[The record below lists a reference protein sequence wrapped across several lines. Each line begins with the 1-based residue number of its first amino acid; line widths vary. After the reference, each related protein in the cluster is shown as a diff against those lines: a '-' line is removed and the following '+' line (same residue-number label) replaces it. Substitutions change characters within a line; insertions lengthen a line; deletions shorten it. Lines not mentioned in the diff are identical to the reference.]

1 MEYFVRLG
9 KQPLRSSELPLMWK
23 KGWKI
28 ADRIREITE
37 MPGKDWSSLAVD
49 LGCEVLGSLILA
61 VTTYN
66 VALFAEFPMTGF
78 SGIAMILYRLFG
90 IPMGLS
96 TILLNIPVA
105 ILCGKLIGRQFLVKS
120 FRCMVIS
127 SLMLDYLAPLL
138 PVYQGDRMIAALITG
153 AVGALGYAMIYVRGS
168 STGGSDFIVMAVK
181 AIRPYWNLGTI
192 AFLSDVGVILT
203 GGMIFKDLDGIV
215 YGMIINLLFA
225 VVVDKVILGMNAGMV
240 ALIVTE
246 QGKMVTEEVDRC
258 CMRGSTILKA
268 TGGYQYDRKDVVM
281 VAGSNKDIYQ
291 VQKRI
296 REVEPKAFMIIMD
309 SHDVHGEGF
318 RITRVA
324 GG

>member
-1 MEYFVRLG
+1 MSGTKEIGIL
-9 KQPLRSSELPLMWK
+9 K
-23 KGWKI
+23 KEQKKTGETGGI
-28 ADRIREITE
+28 AKLSGEAWR
-37 MPGKDWSSLAVD
+37 SLAAD
-49 LGCEVLGSLILA
+49 FGCEVLGSLILA

-66 VALFAEFPMTGF
+66 VALYAEFPMTGF
-78 SGIAMILYRLFG
+78 SGIAMILYRLFRV
-90 IPMGLS
+90 PMGLS

-105 ILCGKLIGRQFLVKS
+105 ILCGRLIGKQFLVKS

-181 AIRPYWNLGTI
+181 AVRPYWNLGTI
-192 AFLSDVGVILT
+192 AFLSDVGVILA

-246 QGKMVTEEVDRC
+246 YGKMVTEEVDRC

-268 TGGYQYDRKDVVM
+268 AGGYQYDKKDVVM

-309 SHDVHGEGF
+309 SHEVHGEGF

>member
-1 MEYFVRLG
+1 MSGIKETRML
-9 KQPLRSSELPLMWK
+9 KKEWK
-23 KGWKI
+23 KSGKI
-28 ADRIREITE
+28 KGITKMSREA
-37 MPGKDWSSLAVD
+37 WHSLAAD
-49 LGCEVLGSLILA
+49 FGCEVLGSLILA

-66 VALFAEFPMTGF
+66 VALYAEFPMTGF
-78 SGIAMILYRLFG
+78 SGIAMILYRLFR

-105 ILCGKLIGRQFLVKS
+105 ILCGRLIGKQFLVKS

-181 AIRPYWNLGTI
+181 AVRPYWNLGTI
-192 AFLSDVGVILT
+192 AFLSDVGVILA

-246 QGKMVTEEVDRC
+246 YGKMVTEEVDRC

-268 TGGYQYDRKDVVM
+268 AGGYQYDKKDVVM

-309 SHDVHGEGF
+309 SHEVHGEGF

>member
-1 MEYFVRLG
+1 MSGTKEIGIL
-9 KQPLRSSELPLMWK
+9 K
-23 KGWKI
+23 KEQKKTGETGGI
-28 ADRIREITE
+28 AKLSGDAWR
-37 MPGKDWSSLAVD
+37 SLAAD
-49 LGCEVLGSLILA
+49 FGCEVLGSLILA

-66 VALFAEFPMTGF
+66 VALYAEFPMTGF
-78 SGIAMILYRLFG
+78 SGIAMILYRLFRV
-90 IPMGLS
+90 PMGLS

-105 ILCGKLIGRQFLVKS
+105 ILCGRLIGKQFLVKS

-181 AIRPYWNLGTI
+181 AVRPYWNLGTI
-192 AFLSDVGVILT
+192 AFLSDVGVILA
-203 GGMIFKDLDGIV
+203 GGMIFKDLDGLV

-246 QGKMVTEEVDRC
+246 YGKMVTEEVDRC

-268 TGGYQYDRKDVVM
+268 AGGYQYDKKDVVM

-309 SHDVHGEGF
+309 SHEVHGEGF

>member
-1 MEYFVRLG
+1 
-9 KQPLRSSELPLMWK
+9 
-23 KGWKI
+23 
-28 ADRIREITE
+28 
-37 MPGKDWSSLAVD
+37 
-49 LGCEVLGSLILA
+49 
-61 VTTYN
+61 
-66 VALFAEFPMTGF
+66 
-78 SGIAMILYRLFG
+78 
-90 IPMGLS
+90 
-96 TILLNIPVA
+96 
-105 ILCGKLIGRQFLVKS
+105 
-120 FRCMVIS
+120 
-127 SLMLDYLAPLL
+127 
-138 PVYQGDRMIAALITG
+138 MIAALITG

-181 AIRPYWNLGTI
+181 AVRPYWNLGTI
-192 AFLSDVGVILT
+192 AFLSDVGVILA

-246 QGKMVTEEVDRC
+246 YGKMVTEEVDRC

-268 TGGYQYDRKDVVM
+268 AGGYQYDKKDVVM

-309 SHDVHGEGF
+309 SHEVHGEGF

>member
-1 MEYFVRLG
+1 MSGTKEIGIL
-9 KQPLRSSELPLMWK
+9 K
-23 KGWKI
+23 KEQKKTGETGGI
-28 ADRIREITE
+28 AKLSGDAWR
-37 MPGKDWSSLAVD
+37 SLAAD
-49 LGCEVLGSLILA
+49 FGCEVLGSLILA

-66 VALFAEFPMTGF
+66 VALYAEFPMTGF
-78 SGIAMILYRLFG
+78 SGIAMILYRLFRV
-90 IPMGLS
+90 PMGLS

-105 ILCGKLIGRQFLVKS
+105 ILCGRLIGKQFLVKS

-181 AIRPYWNLGTI
+181 AVRPYWNLGTI
-192 AFLSDVGVILT
+192 AFLSDVGVILA

-246 QGKMVTEEVDRC
+246 YGKMVTEEVDRC

-268 TGGYQYDRKDVVM
+268 AGGYQYDKKDVVM

-309 SHDVHGEGF
+309 SHEVHGEGF

>member
-1 MEYFVRLG
+1 MSGVKGIRVW
-9 KQPLRSSELPLMWK
+9 KQGWK
-23 KGWKI
+23 KLDK
-28 ADRIREITE
+28 IREITDMTGE
-37 MPGKDWSSLAVD
+37 ARRGLAAD
-49 LGCEVLGSLILA
+49 LGCEALGSLILA

-105 ILCGKLIGRQFLVKS
+105 ILCGKLIGKQFLVKS

-181 AIRPYWNLGTI
+181 AVRPYWNLGTI
-192 AFLSDVGVILT
+192 AFLSDVGVILA
-203 GGMIFKDLDGIV
+203 GGIIFKDLDGIV

-268 TGGYQYDRKDVVM
+268 AGGYQYDKKDVVM

-309 SHDVHGEGF
+309 SHEVHGEGF

>member
-1 MEYFVRLG
+1 MSGVKGIRVW
-9 KQPLRSSELPLMWK
+9 KQGWK
-23 KGWKI
+23 KLDK
-28 ADRIREITE
+28 IREITDMTGE
-37 MPGKDWSSLAVD
+37 ARRGLAVD
-49 LGCEVLGSLILA
+49 LGCEALGSLILA

-105 ILCGKLIGRQFLVKS
+105 ILCGKLIGKQFLVKS

-181 AIRPYWNLGTI
+181 AVRPYWNLGTI
-192 AFLSDVGVILT
+192 AFLSDVGVILA
-203 GGMIFKDLDGIV
+203 GGIIFKDLDGIV

-268 TGGYQYDRKDVVM
+268 AGGYQYDKKDVVM

-309 SHDVHGEGF
+309 SHEVHGEGF

>member
-1 MEYFVRLG
+1 MSGTKEIGIL
-9 KQPLRSSELPLMWK
+9 K
-23 KGWKI
+23 KEQKKTGETGGI
-28 ADRIREITE
+28 AKLSGDAWR
-37 MPGKDWSSLAVD
+37 SLAAD
-49 LGCEVLGSLILA
+49 FGCEVLGSLILA

-66 VALFAEFPMTGF
+66 VALYAEFPMTGF
-78 SGIAMILYRLFG
+78 SGIAMILYRLFRV
-90 IPMGLS
+90 PMGLS

-105 ILCGKLIGRQFLVKS
+105 ILCGRLIGKQFLVKS

-181 AIRPYWNLGTI
+181 AVRPYWNLGTI
-192 AFLSDVGVILT
+192 AFLSDVGVILA

-225 VVVDKVILGMNAGMV
+225 VVVDKLILGMNAGMV

-246 QGKMVTEEVDRC
+246 YGKMVTEEVDRC

-268 TGGYQYDRKDVVM
+268 AGGYQYDKKDVVM

-309 SHDVHGEGF
+309 SHEVHGEGF

>member
-1 MEYFVRLG
+1 MYGIVKINPFKKNRKGVKKVREEDR
-9 KQPLRSSELPLMWK
+9 RS
-23 KGWKI
+23 
-28 ADRIREITE
+28 REAWRE
-37 MPGKDWSSLAVD
+37 LAVD
-49 LGCEVLGSLILA
+49 IGCEILGSLILA

-66 VALFAEFPMTGF
+66 VALYAEFPMTGF
-78 SGIAMILYRLFG
+78 SGIAMILYRLFQV
-90 IPMGLS
+90 PMGLS

-105 ILCGKLIGRQFLVKS
+105 FLCAKLIGKRFLVKS

-127 SLMLDYLAPLL
+127 SFMLDYLAPLL
-138 PVYQGDRMIAALITG
+138 PVYQGDRMVAALITG
-153 AVGALGYAMIYVRGS
+153 SVGALGYAMIYVRGS
-168 STGGSDFIVMAVK
+168 STGGSDFINMAVK
-181 AIRPYWNLGTI
+181 AVRPHVNLGTI
-192 AFLSDVGVILT
+192 AFLSDVGIILAGGVI
-203 GGMIFKDLDGIV
+203 FRDLDGIV

-246 QGKMVTEEVDRC
+246 HGKMVTEEVDRC

-268 TGGYQYDRKDVVM
+268 EGGYQYKKKDVVM

-291 VQKRI
+291 VQRRI

-309 SHDVHGEGF
+309 SHEVHGEGF

>member
-1 MEYFVRLG
+1 MYGIVNINPFKKNRKGVKKVREEDR
-9 KQPLRSSELPLMWK
+9 RS
-23 KGWKI
+23 
-28 ADRIREITE
+28 REAWRE
-37 MPGKDWSSLAVD
+37 MAVD
-49 LGCEVLGSLILA
+49 IGCEILGSLILA

-66 VALFAEFPMTGF
+66 VALYAEFPMTGF
-78 SGIAMILYRLFG
+78 SGIAMILYRLFQV
-90 IPMGLS
+90 PMGLS

-105 ILCGKLIGRQFLVKS
+105 FLCAKLIGRRFLVKS

-127 SLMLDYLAPLL
+127 SFMLDYLAPLL
-138 PVYQGDRMIAALITG
+138 PVYQGDRMVAALITG
-153 AVGALGYAMIYVRGS
+153 SVGALGYAMIYVRGS
-168 STGGSDFIVMAVK
+168 STGGSDFINMAVK
-181 AIRPYWNLGTI
+181 AVRPHVNLGTI
-192 AFLSDVGVILT
+192 AFLSDVGIILAGGVI
-203 GGMIFKDLDGIV
+203 FRDLDGIV

-246 QGKMVTEEVDRC
+246 HGKMVTEEVDRC

-268 TGGYQYDRKDVVM
+268 EGGYQYKKKDVVM

-291 VQKRI
+291 VQRRI

-309 SHDVHGEGF
+309 SHEVHGEGF

>member
-1 MEYFVRLG
+1 MYGIVKINPFKKNQKGVKKVREEDR
-9 KQPLRSSELPLMWK
+9 RS
-23 KGWKI
+23 
-28 ADRIREITE
+28 REAWRE
-37 MPGKDWSSLAVD
+37 LAVD
-49 LGCEVLGSLILA
+49 IGCEILGSLILA

-66 VALFAEFPMTGF
+66 VALYAEFPMTGF
-78 SGIAMILYRLFG
+78 SGIAMILYRLFQV
-90 IPMGLS
+90 PMGLS

-105 ILCGKLIGRQFLVKS
+105 FLCAKLIGKRFLVKS

-127 SLMLDYLAPLL
+127 SFMLDYLAPLL
-138 PVYQGDRMIAALITG
+138 PVYQGDRMVAALITG
-153 AVGALGYAMIYVRGS
+153 SVGALGYAMIYVRGS
-168 STGGSDFIVMAVK
+168 STGGSDFINMAVK
-181 AIRPYWNLGTI
+181 AVRPHVNLGTI
-192 AFLSDVGVILT
+192 AFLSDVGIILAGGVI
-203 GGMIFKDLDGIV
+203 FRDLDGIV

-246 QGKMVTEEVDRC
+246 HGKMVTEEVDRC

-268 TGGYQYDRKDVVM
+268 EGGYQYKKKDVVM

-291 VQKRI
+291 VQRRI

-309 SHDVHGEGF
+309 SHEVHGEGF

>member
-1 MEYFVRLG
+1 MYGIVKINPFKKNRKGVKKVREEDR
-9 KQPLRSSELPLMWK
+9 RS
-23 KGWKI
+23 
-28 ADRIREITE
+28 REAWRE
-37 MPGKDWSSLAVD
+37 MAVD
-49 LGCEVLGSLILA
+49 IGCEILGSLILA

-66 VALFAEFPMTGF
+66 VALYAEFPMTGF
-78 SGIAMILYRLFG
+78 SGIAMILYRLFQV
-90 IPMGLS
+90 PMGLS

-105 ILCGKLIGRQFLVKS
+105 FLCAKLIGRRFLVKS

-127 SLMLDYLAPLL
+127 SFMLDYLAPLL
-138 PVYQGDRMIAALITG
+138 PVYQGDRMVAALITG
-153 AVGALGYAMIYVRGS
+153 SVGALGYAMIYVRGS
-168 STGGSDFIVMAVK
+168 STGGSDFINMAVK
-181 AIRPYWNLGTI
+181 AVRPHVNLGTI
-192 AFLSDVGVILT
+192 AFLSDVGIILAGGVI
-203 GGMIFKDLDGIV
+203 FRDLDGIV

-246 QGKMVTEEVDRC
+246 HGKMVTEEVDRC

-268 TGGYQYDRKDVVM
+268 EGGYQYKKKDVVM

-291 VQKRI
+291 VQRRI

-309 SHDVHGEGF
+309 SHEVHGEGF

>member
-1 MEYFVRLG
+1 MYGIVKINPFKKNRKGVKKVREEDR
-9 KQPLRSSELPLMWK
+9 RS
-23 KGWKI
+23 
-28 ADRIREITE
+28 REAWRE
-37 MPGKDWSSLAVD
+37 LAVD
-49 LGCEVLGSLILA
+49 IGCEILGSLILA

-66 VALFAEFPMTGF
+66 VALYAEFPMTGF
-78 SGIAMILYRLFG
+78 SGIAMILYRLFQV
-90 IPMGLS
+90 PMGLS

-105 ILCGKLIGRQFLVKS
+105 FLCAKLIGRRFLVKS

-127 SLMLDYLAPLL
+127 SFMLDYLAPLL
-138 PVYQGDRMIAALITG
+138 PVYQGDRMVAALITG
-153 AVGALGYAMIYVRGS
+153 SVGALGYAMIYVRGS
-168 STGGSDFIVMAVK
+168 STGGSDFINMAVK
-181 AIRPYWNLGTI
+181 AVRPHVNLGTI
-192 AFLSDVGVILT
+192 AFLSDVGIILAGGVI
-203 GGMIFKDLDGIV
+203 FRDLDGIV

-246 QGKMVTEEVDRC
+246 HGKMVTEEVDRC

-268 TGGYQYDRKDVVM
+268 EGGYQYKKKDVVM

-291 VQKRI
+291 VQRRI

-309 SHDVHGEGF
+309 SHEVHGEGF

>member
-1 MEYFVRLG
+1 MSGTKEIGIL
-9 KQPLRSSELPLMWK
+9 K
-23 KGWKI
+23 KEQKKTGETGGI
-28 ADRIREITE
+28 AKLSGDAWR
-37 MPGKDWSSLAVD
+37 SLAAD
-49 LGCEVLGSLILA
+49 FGCEVLGSLILA

-66 VALFAEFPMTGF
+66 VALYAEFPMTGF
-78 SGIAMILYRLFG
+78 SGIAMILYRLFRV
-90 IPMGLS
+90 PMGLS

-105 ILCGKLIGRQFLVKS
+105 ILCGRLIGKQFLVKS

-181 AIRPYWNLGTI
+181 AVRPYWNLGTI
-192 AFLSDVGVILT
+192 AFLSDVGVILA

-246 QGKMVTEEVDRC
+246 YGKMVTEEVDRC

-268 TGGYQYDRKDVVM
+268 AGGYQYDKKDVVM

-309 SHDVHGEGF
+309 SHEVHGEGF
-318 RITRVA
+318 RITRV
-324 GG
+324 GGG